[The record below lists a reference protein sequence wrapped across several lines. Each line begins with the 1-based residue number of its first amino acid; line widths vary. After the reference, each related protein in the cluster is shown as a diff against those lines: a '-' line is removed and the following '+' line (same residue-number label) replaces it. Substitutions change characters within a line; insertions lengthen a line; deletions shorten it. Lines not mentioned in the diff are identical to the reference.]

1 MTITLTWWMFPT
13 ILMVCSIGYVVF
25 IYNDGGGYLSGLGN
39 LLLLIPA
46 LALSCLAWIIAA
58 IFK

>member
-1 MTITLTWWMFPT
+1 MTITITWWVLPT
-13 ILMVCSIGYVVF
+13 IITLVLFIYALF

-46 LALSCLAWIIAA
+46 SLISMVSWVIASF
-58 IFK
+58 FK